1 MLLKLKKKKKS
12 LQLKPAM
19 WTSKNAQNT
28 EAVGIEHSLP
38 QKRVNIQK
46 KKKNKTKL

>member
-1 MLLKLKKKKKS
+1 
-12 LQLKPAM
+12 M

-46 KKKNKTKL
+46 NKTKPNYKNDMYKYTMSFYNVL